1 MRYFSLVVWAVMILC
16 ARCVP
21 HLSNFSPVITLS
33 ILAGAAFNRRVA
45 VAMVVLALFSSDVLL
60 AHLYGYPVWGGW
72 SVFVYSGMVTTVLL
86 GARLQTSDRFSRYF
100 LLTLGSSV
108 GFWLW
113 TNLASWWSMYPHNIA
128 GLTQCYIAAL
138 PFLQR
143 SLLGVMLALPIL
155 YIVIRRTLLVTG
167 QRCAST
173 TQ

>member
-1 MRYFSLVVWAVMILC
+1 MRYFSLVMWVVMILC

-33 ILAGAAFNRRVA
+33 VLAGVVFNRRVA
-45 VAMVVLALFSSDVLL
+45 VAMVVLTLLGSDVLL
-60 AHLYGYPVWGGW
+60 AYLYGYPVWGGW
-72 SVFVYSGMVTTVLL
+72 SVFVYSGMVATVLL
-86 GARLQTSDRFSRYF
+86 GARLQESDRLSRYF

-113 TNLASWWSMYPHNIA
+113 TNLASWWSMYPHNMA

-143 SLLGVMLALPIL
+143 SLLGAMLVLPLLYVVM
-155 YIVIRRTLLVTG
+155 RRISLMTRQGYV
-167 QRCAST
+167 SI